1 MGCSFR
7 YIRSAL
13 VAAAVLWLMITAA
26 SAQPEATTVRTESHG
41 WVAGN
46 ALEGGGGVLM
56 HLPPRVTSD
65 GDVVGEAGQAW
76 NARLLESVPRA
87 VTGWDRRVY
96 LIYRRDRR
104 WLDVFSLDITR
115 PVPGGAWLTDPAV
128 GASAQPSL
136 DLGDSEYVE
145 AVASETG
152 LLVLASAASVP
163 EAGRDRWSLRQMR
176 GRAWRAVDLPPVI
189 ATADRLWLVE
199 GASPPRLLALTG
211 TSLVVWEWS
220 GDADLS
226 VPSAE
231 PAARADGLWRPLPL
245 AQSAADDHER
255 VAAVFASGKGINWA
269 IRSPR
274 GEHVALQ
281 SLRPERVVTIATV
294 PIEGVPVAVEPLD
307 GGRRVAIVCE
317 IVDPAAE
324 GIAQPIRSW
333 QFVEVSMV
341 TGRELFRGPP
351 QFPGLEF
358 GDGIRMLS
366 LGMMA
371 ISGFVLFYLLRPS
384 AGDAAI
390 KVPQGWVLAPPG
402 RRIFAAL
409 LDAWL
414 VVGVVGVAF
423 GVPIGDFV
431 LVLPLFESARGVG
444 ALGTVMVGGAVYGTA
459 SEWMLG
465 CTLGKAAARLR
476 VVSVDP
482 SRPTLGLMRCGAR
495 NVFRWALAPWALLGL
510 GARDFRHRG
519 DVVAS
524 AAVVI
529 RPGGAADEPR
539 PGGRD

>member
-1 MGCSFR
+1 MGSPSR
-7 YIRSAL
+7 YIRSAF
-13 VAAAVLWLMITAA
+13 VAAAMLWLMLAGAA
-26 SAQPEATTVRTESHG
+26 AQPDATRARVESHG
-41 WVAGN
+41 WIAGN

-56 HLPPRVTSD
+56 HLPPRVTVD
-65 GDVVGEAGQAW
+65 GTVVGEAGQAW

-96 LIYRRDRR
+96 LLYRRDRQ

-136 DLGDSEYVE
+136 DLGEAEYVD
-145 AVASETG
+145 AAATETG
-152 LLVLASAASVP
+152 LLVLANASALSD
-163 EAGRDRWSLRQMR
+163 AGHDEWSLREMR
-176 GRAWRAVDLPPVI
+176 SRAWRVVDLPPVI

-199 GASPPRLLALTG
+199 GASPHRLLALTG

-220 GDADLS
+220 EDAAGTG
-226 VPSAE
+226 V
-231 PAARADGLWRPLPL
+231 RADGGPRADGVWRPSPVAL
-245 AQSAADDHER
+245 SAEGDEER
-255 VAAVFASGKGINWA
+255 VAAVFASGADVAWA
-269 IRSPR
+269 VRSAE
-274 GEHVALQ
+274 GDLLHLQ
-281 SLRPERVVTIATV
+281 TLRPDRAVTIATV
-294 PIEGVPVAVEPLD
+294 PLEGVPVAVEPID
-307 GGRRVAIVCE
+307 GGRRTVIACE
-317 IVDPAAE
+317 LVDPAAE
-324 GIAQPIRSW
+324 GISKPIRSW

-341 TGRELFRGPP
+341 TGRELYRGPP
-351 QFPGLEF
+351 RLPGLEF
-358 GDGIRMLS
+358 GDGIRLLS

-371 ISGFVLFYLLRPS
+371 ITGFVLFYLLRPS

-390 KVPQGWVLAPPG
+390 RLPEGWVLAPPG
-402 RRIFAAL
+402 RRIFASL

-423 GVPIGDFV
+423 GVPFGDFV
-431 LVLPLFESARGVG
+431 LVLPLFETAHGVA
-444 ALGTVMVGGAVYGTA
+444 ALGTVMVGGALYGTA

-510 GARDFRHRG
+510 SSRDFRHRG

-524 AAVVI
+524 AAVVV
-529 RPGGAADEPR
+529 RPGDAADAPR
-539 PGGRD
+539 SDTQD

>member
-1 MGCSFR
+1 MGRPSR
-7 YIRSAL
+7 YIRSAF
-13 VAAAVLWLMITAA
+13 VAAAMLWLMLAGA
-26 SAQPEATTVRTESHG
+26 SAQPEVARARVESHG
-41 WVAGN
+41 WIAGN
-46 ALEGGGGVLM
+46 AMEGGGGVLM
-56 HLPPRVTSD
+56 HLPPRVTAD
-65 GDVVGEAGQAW
+65 GTVVGEAGQAW

-96 LIYRRDRR
+96 LIYRRDRQ

-136 DLGDSEYVE
+136 DLGEAEYVD
-145 AVASETG
+145 AAATETG
-152 LLVLASAASVP
+152 LLVLASTASVP
-163 EAGRDRWSLRQMR
+163 EAGQGRWSLQQMR
-176 GRAWRAVDLPPVI
+176 GRAWRPIDLPPVI

-199 GASPPRLLALTG
+199 GASPPKLLALTG

-220 GDADLS
+220 EDAES
-226 VPSAE
+226 TSASAE
-231 PAARADGLWRPLPL
+231 RGTRADGLWRPVPVAL
-245 AQSAADDHER
+245 SAEGDQER
-255 VAAVFASGKGINWA
+255 VAAVFASGADVNWA
-269 IRSPR
+269 VRSPQGDSMR
-274 GEHVALQ
+274 LQ
-281 SLRPERVVTIATV
+281 ALRPDRAVTIATV
-294 PIEGVPVAVEPLD
+294 PLDGAPVAVEPLD
-307 GGRRVAIVCE
+307 GGRRVVIGCE

-324 GIAQPIRSW
+324 GISKPIRSW
-333 QFVEVSMV
+333 QLVEVSMV

-351 QFPGLEF
+351 RLPGLEF
-358 GDGIRMLS
+358 GDGIRLLS

-371 ISGFVLFYLLRPS
+371 ITGFVLFYLLRPS
-384 AGDAAI
+384 AGAAAI
-390 KVPQGWVLAPPG
+390 KLPKGWVLAPPG
-402 RRIFAAL
+402 RRIFASL

-423 GVPIGDFV
+423 GVPFGDFV
-431 LVLPLFESARGVG
+431 LVLPLFETAHGVA
-444 ALGTVMVGGAVYGTA
+444 ALSTVMVGGALYGTA

-510 GARDFRHRG
+510 SARDFRHRG

-524 AAVVI
+524 AAVVM
-529 RPGGAADEPR
+529 RPGDAADAPR
-539 PGGRD
+539 ADRQD

>member
-1 MGCSFR
+1 MLAG
-7 YIRSAL
+7 
-13 VAAAVLWLMITAA
+13 AA
-26 SAQPEATTVRTESHG
+26 AQPEAMQARAESHG
-41 WVAGN
+41 WIAGN

-56 HLPPRVTSD
+56 HLPPRVTAD
-65 GDVVGEAGQAW
+65 GTVVGEAGQAW

-96 LIYRRDRR
+96 LLYRRDRQ

-136 DLGDSEYVE
+136 DLGEADYVD
-145 AVASETG
+145 AAATETG
-152 LLVLASAASVP
+152 LLVLASAGPVP
-163 EAGRDRWSLRQMR
+163 DAGQDRWSLRQMR
-176 GRAWRAVDLPPVI
+176 DRAWRVVDLPPVI

-199 GASPPRLLALTG
+199 GAIPPRLLALTG

-220 GDADLS
+220 EDAAGT
-226 VPSAE
+226 SARADGG
-231 PAARADGLWRPLPL
+231 PRADGLWRPSPVAL
-245 AQSAADDHER
+245 SAEGDEER
-255 VAAVFASGKGINWA
+255 VAAVFASGADVAWA
-269 IRSPR
+269 VRSAAGDR
-274 GEHVALQ
+274 LHLQ
-281 SLRPERVVTIATV
+281 TLRPDRAVTIATV
-294 PIEGVPVAVEPLD
+294 RLEGVPVAVEPID
-307 GGRRVAIVCE
+307 GGRRAVIACE

-324 GIAQPIRSW
+324 GISKPIRSW
-333 QFVEVSMV
+333 QLVEVSMV

-351 QFPGLEF
+351 RLPGLEF

-371 ISGFVLFYLLRPS
+371 ITGFVLFYLLRPS

-390 KVPQGWVLAPPG
+390 RLPEGWVLAPPG
-402 RRIFAAL
+402 RRIFASL

-423 GVPIGDFV
+423 GVPFGDFV
-431 LVLPLFESARGVG
+431 LVLPLFETAHGVA
-444 ALGTVMVGGAVYGTA
+444 ALGTVMVGGALYGTA

-510 GARDFRHRG
+510 SAPDFRHRG

-524 AAVVI
+524 AAVVM
-529 RPGGAADEPR
+529 RPGDATDLPRAD
-539 PGGRD
+539 GQD